1 MLYTVIPLER
11 IYNNMTKSIIDEYM
25 AQGLL
30 PLDTSSDFKDISIDN
45 GRISAKR
52 QGDKYIVNRINS
64 TNMSDYLDDK
74 YTPGKE
80 IDI

>member
-11 IYNNMTKSIIDEYM
+11 IYNNMTKSIIDEYVV
-25 AQGLL
+25 QGLL